1 MNSLAK
7 RCSVAAILALAAL
20 LPQFNT
26 LKTSEQGLR
35 LIADFEGCRLSSYQ
49 CSAGIW
55 TNGIGHTAGV
65 KPDTVIDERQ
75 AAANLIEDVRT
86 VERGIARCM
95 DVDMPQQ
102 VYDAVSAFAFNVG
115 VSAACHSTLATFIKR
130 RQWRAACDQ
139 LPRWIYVNG
148 VKSKGLERR
157 RTAERALCLSAV
169 PN

>member
-26 LKTSEQGLR
+26 LHTSEQGLR
-35 LIADFEGCRLSSYQ
+35 LIADFEGCQLAPYQ
-49 CSAGIW
+49 CSAGVW

-65 KPDTVIDERQ
+65 KPGSVINPRQ
-75 AAANLIEDVRT
+75 AATNLLEDVRA

-95 DVDMPQQ
+95 NVEMPQP
-102 VYDAVSAFAFNVG
+102 VYDAVSAFAFNVV
-115 VSAACHSTLATFIKR
+115 VSAACNSTLATLIKR
-130 RQWRAACDQ
+130 QQWQAACEQ

-148 VKSKGLERR
+148 AKSQGLERR
-157 RTAERALCLSAV
+157 RNAERALCLQGT
-169 PN
+169 

>member
-7 RCSVAAILALAAL
+7 RCNVAAILALAAL

-35 LIADFEGCRLSSYQ
+35 LIADFEGCQLSPYQ
-49 CSAGIW
+49 CSAGVW

-65 KPDTVIDERQ
+65 KPGVVISERQ
-75 AAANLIEDVRT
+75 AAASLIDDVHT

-95 DVDMPQQ
+95 DVEMPQP

-115 VSAACHSTLATFIKR
+115 VSAACNSTLAHFIKH
-130 RQWRAACDQ
+130 RQWQAACEQ
-139 LPRWIYVNG
+139 LPRWVYVNG
-148 VKSKGLERR
+148 VISKGLERR
-157 RTAERALCLSAV
+157 RAAERALCLSAI
-169 PN
+169 PR